1 MESRQRKVTRKDV
14 AEEAGVSETI
24 VSYVLNKNRY
34 VKEEKRQRV
43 LEAVEKLQYQ
53 PNNIARALHGKG
65 SLQILFIAEELSSG
79 YFSEMVSQMS
89 RDAYR
94 QGYMIS
100 LCESQKEDEFVSHIL
115 SRQFDGLFVSASGVT
130 DSQLKLLVK
139 SGIPMVLFLNRE
151 INCELQDTVLVD
163 TGLYEGSREC
173 VRHLSKNGC
182 RNFIY
187 LDKLGK
193 PCDRDI
199 HLKGFLNQV
208 KDLGIVFAPE
218 QKISG
223 CENIK
228 ELEEKLR
235 SLLEK
240 NSSIDAVVARYDELA
255 AVALSVARKM
265 GKKVPDDLSVIGFDN
280 DFISNY
286 VSPTLTTVEIQKEE
300 VGRAAM
306 EALLALI
313 RNEKLDKEISFAA
326 RLIIRVILVQTPTVH
341 ILLLTI
347 LVNISVTIPPI
358 CTLVF
363 TFTQNPISIV
373 SSFFTHRNLSFQNKE
388 SQTCSFILSQIRLS
402 V

>member
-1 MESRQRKVTRKDV
+1 
-14 AEEAGVSETI
+14 
-24 VSYVLNKNRY
+24 
-34 VKEEKRQRV
+34 
-43 LEAVEKLQYQ
+43 
-53 PNNIARALHGKG
+53 
-65 SLQILFIAEELSSG
+65 
-79 YFSEMVSQMS
+79 MVSQMS

-199 HLKGFLNQV
+199 HLKGFLDQV

-240 NSSIDAVVARYDELA
+240 NSSIDEVVARYDELA
-255 AVALSVARKM
+255 DVALSVARKM

-326 RLIIRVILVQTPTVH
+326 RLIIRESTEK
-341 ILLLTI
+341 
-347 LVNISVTIPPI
+347 
-358 CTLVF
+358 
-363 TFTQNPISIV
+363 
-373 SSFFTHRNLSFQNKE
+373 NKNK
-388 SQTCSFILSQIRLS
+388 
-402 V
+402 

>member
-199 HLKGFLNQV
+199 HLKGFLDQV
-208 KDLGIVFAPE
+208 KDLGIVFA
-218 QKISG
+218 
-223 CENIK
+223 
-228 ELEEKLR
+228 L
-235 SLLEK
+235 
-240 NSSIDAVVARYDELA
+240 VARYDELA

-326 RLIIRVILVQTPTVH
+326 RLIIRESTEK
-341 ILLLTI
+341 
-347 LVNISVTIPPI
+347 
-358 CTLVF
+358 
-363 TFTQNPISIV
+363 
-373 SSFFTHRNLSFQNKE
+373 NKNK
-388 SQTCSFILSQIRLS
+388 
-402 V
+402 

>member
-255 AVALSVARKM
+255 AVALFCSAKD
-265 GKKVPDDLSVIGFDN
+265 GKKSAG
-280 DFISNY
+280 
-286 VSPTLTTVEIQKEE
+286 
-300 VGRAAM
+300 
-306 EALLALI
+306 
-313 RNEKLDKEISFAA
+313 
-326 RLIIRVILVQTPTVH
+326 
-341 ILLLTI
+341 
-347 LVNISVTIPPI
+347 
-358 CTLVF
+358 
-363 TFTQNPISIV
+363 
-373 SSFFTHRNLSFQNKE
+373 
-388 SQTCSFILSQIRLS
+388 
-402 V
+402 